1 MPSCISNGYEYYTF
15 SRNTS
20 LASSSVPER
29 KRRDAKFLFRDFH
42 RRRLLVNVALS
53 TKEVGSMGSWSR
65 ALLIAV
71 NVMLLLPSV
80 AGFVICIRLMWLR
93 PRPGD
98 VTYQHLR
105 KRMTFAV
112 LLLGVL
118 EALLVSQLDLGVAGL
133 ITKQALYFAIA
144 FQAVPRCSRLV
155 RSL

>member
-1 MPSCISNGYEYYTF
+1 
-15 SRNTS
+15 
-20 LASSSVPER
+20 
-29 KRRDAKFLFRDFH
+29 
-42 RRRLLVNVALS
+42 
-53 TKEVGSMGSWSR
+53 MGSWSR